1 MVGDNER
8 ACIVIRQKD
17 TEERLRATYQEER
30 QYRVPRR
37 LQSQTYRQRREWI
50 WDEKVAR
57 IMHQI
62 AAKRA
67 A

>member
-1 MVGDNER
+1 MVGDKER

-17 TEERLRATYQEER
+17 TEERARAIYQEGR

-37 LQSQTYRQRREWI
+37 LQSQTYRQRQERI
-50 WDEKVAR
+50 WNEKVAR
-57 IMHQI
+57 LMRH
-62 AAKRA
+62 AAVKRA

>member
-1 MVGDNER
+1 MVGDIEH

-17 TEERLRATYQEER
+17 TEERARATYQVGR

-37 LQSQTYRQRREWI
+37 LQIQTYRQRRERI
-50 WDEKVAR
+50 WDEKMAR
-57 IMHQI
+57 IIRQI